1 MSVHTEIYKDGFWMV
16 GCMGDEMVT
25 KGDKHGDG
33 KFAYEEGAVYN
44 TSIVMSPRVRGERGR
59 RFGMSP
65 HTVSVESRWPTIL
78 TLNAVVEKFAR

>member
-25 KGDKHGDG
+25 KGDKWGDG

-44 TSIVMSPRVRGERGR
+44 TSIVMYDVCPGR
-59 RFGMSP
+59 SLQSAAEGAGGPFFR
-65 HTVSVESRWPTIL
+65 
-78 TLNAVVEKFAR
+78 K